1 MSPFQRLIN
10 KYLPDH
16 PHITEEDVKTWCHN
30 WAENQAETIVE
41 PCDDCPYCRPSAT
54 GTCYRD
60 SCPDVTFSAMER
72 LKNGDVTHE
81 DLVFEALDELG
92 GGIDIHKE
100 GLLELASI
108 RLDDKLSDIARELL
122 RYILSLIVANGDL
135 NVDVAGYGAFAKVI
149 EGYFD
154 SVGVEDFL
162 HDNCDDNQR
171 DDLLRGFGNFFILNQ
186 TVCNYRT
193 IINNIRKS

>member
-16 PHITEEDVKTWCHN
+16 PHITEEDVETWCHN
-30 WAENQAETIVE
+30 WAENQYDTIVE
-41 PCDDCPYCRPSAT
+41 PCGYCVSCNPSKHSPIFRECPNVLNSA
-54 GTCYRD
+54 RRR
-60 SCPDVTFSAMER
+60 FKR
-72 LKNGDVTHE
+72 GDVTWNG
-81 DLVFEALDELG
+81 LVCEALDELG